1 MRSSASF
8 FTRYSGQQIIIP
20 PRKILKVWQY
30 DNLKP
35 IIYTCGIHENIK
47 NILLIWLYTVKLV
60 VYLKK
65 VVSFIFPFLDR
76 YIN

>member
-8 FTRYSGQQIIIP
+8 FTRYHGQQIIIP

-47 NILLIWLYTVKLV
+47 NILLI
-60 VYLKK
+60 
-65 VVSFIFPFLDR
+65 
-76 YIN
+76 